1 MTLFFCLDDRN
12 GLSFNN
18 RRQSRDRAVLAD
30 MASQLTGVLL
40 VDPMSEKM
48 MIRHD
53 IPYEIL
59 TEETLPAEDAQYFV
73 EQRPLDG
80 LLPLAKKVVIYRW
93 NQIYPAD
100 RHLEIPLQEAGFS
113 LSEVAQF
120 PGYSHETITR
130 EVYVR

>member
-53 IPYEIL
+53 IPYEIV
-59 TEETLPAEDAQYFV
+59 TEEALPAEGTQYFA
-73 EQRPLDG
+73 EQRSPES

-93 NQIYPAD
+93 NRVYPAD
-100 RHLEIPLQEAGFS
+100 RYLETPLQEQGFS
-113 LSEVAQF
+113 LTEVSQF
-120 PGYSHETITR
+120 PGHSHDTITR